1 MTKGKT
7 VSVGQEN
14 ITVTEEK
21 IKKKRESGLILVHAI
36 VVSFFM
42 FIFGR
47 ICPPLGAIT
56 PLGMQIL
63 GIFIGMLYG
72 WTTSGM
78 IWPSL
83 LGMVAFAGTGMM
95 PMTDFLKVSF
105 GNETVVFI
113 LFMFVF
119 TAVIDEVGLINFIA
133 NWFISRKLVAGRP
146 WVFSFILLI
155 GCFVASQINMFVAI
169 LVFWGIIYIVAE
181 RFGFQKYDGWTTFMV
196 MGVVVAS
203 AIGGCVLPY
212 KLVPL
217 AMLGVYRTVTG
228 GEINFFQYVCFS
240 LPITLLIMVVF
251 VLVGRLI
258 IRPDVKGLA
267 NLSVDFVNKEDLR
280 LNKKQKTA
288 FLYLLIFIVLMLLP
302 GALPKELA
310 LRQFL
315 DQIGIVGIVMLMIV
329 FMFWTYFDG
338 KPLMDFKKMASQ
350 GVGWDIFII
359 FSMVIPFASIFT
371 NDVTGIKQQMLAM
384 LQPVLA
390 GRSPMIF
397 IFLVMLLAVILT
409 NLANNMVV
417 GAALIP
423 VIYAIGSVSGVN
435 IMAAVA
441 VLIIVIN
448 LAFITP
454 AASPGAAM
462 IFANEWVRAKDIYKI
477 AFVFVAVAFLV
488 TAIFGIIWANLVY

>member
-1 MTKGKT
+1 MKGKN
-7 VSVGQEN
+7 VSINNEN
-14 ITVTEEK
+14 ITVTDK
-21 IKKKRESGLILVHAI
+21 NLKKVRKGNLIFLHAAI
-36 VVSFFM
+36 VIFFM

-47 ICPPLGAIT
+47 ILSPIGAIT
-56 PLGMQIL
+56 PLGMKIL

-72 WTTSGM
+72 WTACGM

-83 LGMVAFAGTGMM
+83 LGMVAFASTGMM
-95 PMTDFLKVSF
+95 TMPQFLAVSF

-133 NWFISRKLVAGRP
+133 NWFISRKMVAGRP
-146 WVFSFILLI
+146 WIFSFILLI

-169 LVFWGIIYIVAE
+169 LVFWGIIYIVADK
-181 RFGFQKYDGWTTFMV
+181 FGFQRYDAWTTFMI

-228 GEINFFQYVCFS
+228 GDINFFQYVCFS
-240 LPITLLIMVVF
+240 LPITLIIMVVF

-258 IRPDVKGLA
+258 IRPDMKDLKH
-267 NLSVDFVNKEDLR
+267 LSVDFVKPEDLM

-288 FLYLLIFIVLMLLP
+288 FAYLLIFIVLMLAP
-302 GALPKELA
+302 GALPKTWA
-310 LRQFL
+310 ISAFL
-315 DQIGIVGIVMLMIV
+315 NQIGIVGTVMLMIV
-329 FMFWTYFDG
+329 LMFWTYFDG
-338 KPLMDFKKMASQ
+338 KPLMDFKKMAGQ
-350 GVGWDIFII
+350 GIGWDLFII

-371 NDVTGIKQQMLAM
+371 NDATGIKQFMLD
-384 LQPVLA
+384 VLTPILG
-390 GRSPMIF
+390 GRSPMVF
-397 IFLVMLLAVILT
+397 VVLVMLLATVLT
-409 NLANNMVV
+409 NFANNMVI

-423 VIYAIGSVSGVN
+423 VIYALGSAMGLN
-435 IMAAVA
+435 IMALVA
-441 VLIIVIN
+441 VLIIMIN

-462 IFANEWVRAKDIYKI
+462 IFSNEWVRAKDIYKFAAI
-477 AFVFVAVAFLV
+477 FVAVSFLV
-488 TAIFGIIWANLVY
+488 VITFGVFWANIIY

>member
-1 MTKGKT
+1 
-7 VSVGQEN
+7 
-14 ITVTEEK
+14 
-21 IKKKRESGLILVHAI
+21 
-36 VVSFFM
+36 
-42 FIFGR
+42 
-47 ICPPLGAIT
+47 
-56 PLGMQIL
+56 
-63 GIFIGMLYG
+63 
-72 WTTSGM
+72 M

-95 PMTDFLKVSF
+95 PMTEFLKVSF

-133 NWFISRKLVAGRP
+133 NWFISRKMVAGRP

-169 LVFWGIIYIVAE
+169 LVFWGIIYIVADK
-181 RFGFQKYDGWTTFMV
+181 FGFEKYDGWTTFMV

-228 GEINFFQYVCFS
+228 GDINFFQYVCFS
-240 LPITLLIMVVF
+240 LPITLIIMVVF

-258 IRPDVKGLA
+258 IRPDVKGLK
-267 NLSVDFVNKEDLR
+267 NLSVDFVKKEDLI
-280 LNKKQKTA
+280 LNSKQKTA
-288 FLYLLIFIVLMLLP
+288 FAYLIAFIALMLLP
-302 GALPKELA
+302 GALPKTWA
-310 LRQFL
+310 IRQFL
-315 DQIGIVGIVMLMIV
+315 DQIGIVGTVMIMIV
-329 FMFWTYFDG
+329 LMFWTQFDG
-338 KPLMDFKKMASQ
+338 KPLMDFKKMAAQ

-371 NDVTGIKQQMLAM
+371 NDATGIKQFMLDC
-384 LQPVLA
+384 LKPLLV
-390 GRSPMIF
+390 GHSPMIF

-409 NLANNMVV
+409 NFANNMVV

-423 VIYAIGSVSGVN
+423 VIYAIGSSMGVN

-448 LAFITP
+448 LAFVTP

-462 IFANEWVRAKDIYKI
+462 VFANEWVRAKDIYKM
-477 AFVFVAVAFLV
+477 AVAFV
-488 TAIFGIIWANLVY
+488 VVAFIVVSAVGILWANIVY

>member
-1 MTKGKT
+1 MSGKN
-7 VSVGQEN
+7 VSLADKN
-14 ITVTEEK
+14 INVNSK
-21 IKKKRESGLILVHAI
+21 NVKKTRKSNLVYLHAAI
-36 VVSFFM
+36 VIFFM
-42 FIFGR
+42 FIFGI
-47 ICPPLGAIT
+47 ICPQIGCIT
-56 PLGMQIL
+56 PLGMKIL

-72 WTTSGM
+72 WTTCGM

-95 PMTDFLKVSF
+95 PMTEFLKVSF
-105 GNETVVFI
+105 GNESVVFI

-133 NWFISRKLVAGRP
+133 NWFISRKIVAGRP
-146 WVFSFILLI
+146 WVFSFILLL

-169 LVFWGIIYIVAE
+169 LVFWGIIYIVADK
-181 RFGFQKYDGWTTFMV
+181 FGFERYDGWTTFMV

-228 GEINFFQYVCFS
+228 GDINFFQYVCFA
-240 LPITLLIMVVF
+240 LPITLLIMVIF

-258 IRPDVKGLA
+258 IRPDVKGLK
-267 NLSVDFVNKEDLR
+267 NLSVDFVKKEDLI
-280 LNKKQKTA
+280 LNTKQKTA
-288 FLYLLIFIVLMLLP
+288 LAYLIVFIVLMLAP
-302 GALPKELA
+302 GALPKTWA
-310 LRQFL
+310 IRQFL
-315 DQIGIVGIVMLMIV
+315 DQIGIVGVVMLMIV
-329 FMFWTYFDG
+329 LMFWTYFDG
-338 KPLMDFKKMASQ
+338 KPLMDFKKMAAQ

-359 FSMVIPFASIFT
+359 FAMVIPFASIFT
-371 NDVTGIKQQMLAM
+371 NDATGIKQYMLAV
-384 LQPVLA
+384 LKPLLA
-390 GRSPMIF
+390 GHSPMIF

-409 NLANNMVV
+409 NFANNMVV

-423 VIYAIGSVSGVN
+423 VIYAIGSAMGVN
-435 IMAAVA
+435 VMAAVA

-448 LAFITP
+448 LAFVTP

-462 IFANEWVRAKDIYKI
+462 VFANEWVRAKDIYKM
-477 AFVFVAVAFLV
+477 ALPFVIVAFLV
-488 TAIFGIIWANLVY
+488 VSVVGIFWANIIY

>member
-1 MTKGKT
+1 MGGKN
-7 VSVGQEN
+7 VSLADEN
-14 ITVTEEK
+14 ITVNAKNT
-21 IKKKRESGLILVHAI
+21 KKARKGNLVFLHAAI
-36 VVSFFM
+36 CIFFM
-42 FIFGR
+42 FIFGI
-47 ICPPLGAIT
+47 ICPPIGSIT
-56 PLGMQIL
+56 PLGMKIL

-83 LGMVAFAGTGMM
+83 LGMVAFASTGMM
-95 PMTDFLKVSF
+95 PMTEF
-105 GNETVVFI
+105 
-113 LFMFVF
+113 F

-133 NWFISRKLVAGRP
+133 NWFISRKIVAGRP

-169 LVFWGIIYIVAE
+169 LVFWGIIYIVADK
-181 RFGFQKYDGWTTFMV
+181 FGFQKYDGWTTFMV

-228 GEINFFQYVCFS
+228 GDINFFQYVCFS

-258 IRPDVKGLA
+258 IRPDVKGLK
-267 NLSVDFVNKEDLR
+267 NLSVDFVNKEDLI

-288 FLYLLIFIVLMLLP
+288 FAYLIIFIVLMLAP
-302 GALPKELA
+302 GALPKTWA
-310 LRQFL
+310 IRQFL

-329 FMFWTYFDG
+329 LMFWTYFDG
-338 KPLMDFKKMASQ
+338 KPLMDFKKMAAQ

-359 FSMVIPFASIFT
+359 FAMVIPFASIFT
-371 NDVTGIKQQMLAM
+371 NDATGIKQFMLDV
-384 LQPVLA
+384 LKPLLA
-390 GRSPMIF
+390 GHSPMIF
-397 IFLVMLLAVILT
+397 LFLVMLLGVILT
-409 NLANNMVV
+409 NFANNMVI

-423 VIYAIGSVSGVN
+423 VIYAIGSAMGIN

-441 VLIIVIN
+441 VLIIIIN
-448 LAFITP
+448 LAFVTP

-462 IFANEWVRAKDIYKI
+462 IFANEWVRAKDIYKM
-477 AFVFVAVAFLV
+477 ALVFVAVAFIITV
-488 TAIFGIIWANLVY
+488 FAGIFWANIIY